1 MNKLKQLCVA
11 VLFATLSAC
20 GSGGQNAGPP
30 PLQGAKM
37 GGAFSLMDQDGK
49 TVTDTDFLGKYRLI
63 YFGYSFCPD
72 VCPTDVAVMGK
83 ALTLFEK
90 QDKARADRLVPMFI
104 TVDPARD
111 TPQVLKQFVSH
122 FHPRL
127 IGLTGSVAAIDDVAQ
142 RYGIAFLR
150 DKPNAQGAYLVDH
163 ARMMVL
169 YGPQGQPIAIMPP
182 NAGPDAAQQIASEL
196 ARWVQ

>member
-1 MNKLKQLCVA
+1 
-11 VLFATLSAC
+11 
-20 GSGGQNAGPP
+20 
-30 PLQGAKM
+30 M
-37 GGAFSLMDQDGK
+37 GGAFTLVDQDGK
-49 TVTDTDFLGKYRLI
+49 TVSDQDFKGKYRLV

-83 ALTLFEK
+83 ALRVLEQK
-90 QDKARADRLVPMFI
+90 DKARADKIVPLFI

-111 TPQVLKQFVSH
+111 TPKVLKQFVAN

-127 IGLTGSVAAIDDVAQ
+127 IGLTGSVAAIDDVAK
-142 RYGIAFLR
+142 RYGIPFLR
-150 DKPNAQGAYLVDH
+150 DKPNAPGAYLVDH

-169 YGPQGQPIAIMPP
+169 YGPPGEPIAIMPP

-196 ARWVQ
+196 ARWVS

>member
-1 MNKLKQLCVA
+1 
-11 VLFATLSAC
+11 
-20 GSGGQNAGPP
+20 
-30 PLQGAKM
+30 M
-37 GGAFSLMDQDGK
+37 GGAFTLVDQDGK
-49 TVTDTDFLGKYRLI
+49 TVTDQDFKGKYRLI

-83 ALTLFEK
+83 ALRVLEQK
-90 QDKARADRLVPMFI
+90 DKARADKIVPLFI

-111 TPQVLKQFVSH
+111 TPKVLKQFVAN

-127 IGLTGSVAAIDDVAQ
+127 IGLTGSVAAIDDVAK
-142 RYGIAFLR
+142 RYGIPFLR

-169 YGPQGQPIAIMPP
+169 YGPQGEPIAIMPP
-182 NAGPDAAQQIASEL
+182 NAGPDAAQQIATDL
-196 ARWVQ
+196 ARWVP

>member
-1 MNKLKQLCVA
+1 MNKLKLLCAA
-11 VLFATLSAC
+11 VLFAALSAC
-20 GSGGQNAGPP
+20 GSGGQQASAP

-37 GGAFSLMDQDGK
+37 GGAFTLVDQDGK
-49 TVTDTDFLGKYRLI
+49 TVTDQDFKGKYRLI

-83 ALTLFEK
+83 ALRVLEQK
-90 QDKARADRLVPMFI
+90 DKARADKIVPLFI

-111 TPQVLKQFVSH
+111 TPKVLKQFVAN

-127 IGLTGSVAAIDDVAQ
+127 IGLTGSVAAIDDVAK
-142 RYGIAFLR
+142 RYGIPFLR

-169 YGPQGQPIAIMPP
+169 YGPQGEPIAIMPP
-182 NAGPDAAQQIASEL
+182 NAGPDAAQQIATDL
-196 ARWVQ
+196 ARWVP